1 MTAPCPGD
9 VQADAWGRVQMV
21 PGLQSKGFFS
31 FGRASGRW
39 KPGRTR
45 VGSGSEEDCRR
56 NAAASEQCDLGE
68 AFRGTWAGWQDRA
81 KEAQGAGAGSLEEL
95 G

>member
-1 MTAPCPGD
+1 
-9 VQADAWGRVQMV
+9 
-21 PGLQSKGFFS
+21 
-31 FGRASGRW
+31 
-39 KPGRTR
+39 